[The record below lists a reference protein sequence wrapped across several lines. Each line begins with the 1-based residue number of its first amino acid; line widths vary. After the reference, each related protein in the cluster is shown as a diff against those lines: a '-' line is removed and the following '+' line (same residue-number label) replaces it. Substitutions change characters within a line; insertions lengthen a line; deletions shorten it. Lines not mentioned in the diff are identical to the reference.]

1 MGPIRSLAEI
11 PFNRREP
18 LDLLNL
24 SQDRAAPD
32 ADYTGFGHARLDLVW
47 LQDEAGGRVPVP
59 DALVLALHS
68 CDLGAALPDDIELEF
83 FIDEVEPGYSV
94 RAMLSAFLRARLPD
108 LRGDERA
115 IVLAMCNPYRAT
127 LATPAA
133 AGSVPVHYAIG
144 DVESWLDDGAGV
156 RLQAEAWRVA
166 GGG

>member
-11 PFNRREP
+11 PFDRREP

-32 ADYTGFGHARLDLVW
+32 ADYTGFGHTRLDLVW
-47 LQDEAGGRVPVP
+47 LEDKTGTRVPVP

-68 CDLGAALPDDIELEF
+68 CDLGEAMPDDVQLEF

-94 RAMLSAFLRARLPD
+94 RANLSDFLRARLPE
-108 LRGDERA
+108 LRGDEGA
-115 IVLAMCNPYRAT
+115 IVLAMCNPHRAT
-127 LATPAA
+127 LARPAA
-133 AGSVPVHYAIG
+133 AGSVPVHYPVG
-144 DVESWLDDGAGV
+144 DVESWLDEEGV